1 MSFSTK
7 KVTSLTILAKKLHY
21 EYFAGTSTAWK
32 MSVLRVFL
40 VRVFPHLDWIR
51 RDTERYSLRF
61 QSECGKIW
69 TRKTP
74 NTDTFYAVLDTPLL
88 MIGDIKN
95 LEKCLEPIQA
105 IRLKDNFVWD
115 VTRLKHRSRVLCLS
129 ILFEFNFDMKSF
141 LIKISWQMYQ
151 IKAYQF
157 QTDRFITW
165 N

>member
-1 MSFSTK
+1 MKNVRIESFP
-7 KVTSLTILAKKLHY
+7 
-21 EYFAGTSTAWK
+21 GPC
-32 MSVLRVFL
+32 
-40 VRVFPHLDWIR
+40 FPAFGLN
-51 RDTERYSLRF
+51 TERYRVSLRF

-115 VTRLKHRSRVLCLS
+115 VTRLKHQSRVLCLS
-129 ILFEFNFDMKSF
+129 ILFEFNFGMKSF
-141 LIKISWQMYQ
+141 LIKIS
-151 IKAYQF
+151 
-157 QTDRFITW
+157 
-165 N
+165 